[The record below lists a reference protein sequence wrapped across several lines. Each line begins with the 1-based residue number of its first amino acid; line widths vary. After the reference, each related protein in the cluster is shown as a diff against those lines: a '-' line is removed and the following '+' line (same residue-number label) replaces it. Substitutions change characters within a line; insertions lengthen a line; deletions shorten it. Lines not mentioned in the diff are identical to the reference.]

1 MSKTVTVD
9 IVADIVCPWCWL
21 GKRYWDEA
29 VKLTPDIK
37 TNVTWRPFQLDAS
50 IAPQGKPYGE
60 YMKAK
65 FSGEHASRWQQMRD
79 HLEAAAPGAGI
90 HFDFDNIPIRPNTL
104 NAHRIMRWATGQ
116 DRADAMIEALFEA
129 FFAKGS
135 DIGDPAVLAELAGN
149 AGLDAKLTADL
160 LAGDADRKQIT
171 EEEQFYRKLGVSG
184 VPCYIFNGQFAVSGA
199 QPAEELAKAIREA
212 ASMLISGPVSGPAPG
227 PASG

>member
-21 GKRYWDEA
+21 GKCNWDAA
-29 VKLTPDIK
+29 VKLTPGIK
-37 TNVTWRPFQLDAS
+37 TQVTWRPFQLDAS
-50 IAPQGKPYGE
+50 IAPEGKPYRE

-65 FSGEHASRWQQMRD
+65 FSGETASRWQQMRD
-79 HLEAAAPGAGI
+79 HLEAAAPEAGI

-104 NAHRIMRWATGQ
+104 NAHRLLRWATGQ
-116 DRADAMIEALFEA
+116 DRVEPMIEALFEA
-129 FFAKGS
+129 FFANGR
-135 DIGDPAVLAELAGN
+135 DIGDPAVLAELAGSV
-149 AGLDAKLTADL
+149 GLEEQLTADL
-160 LAGDADRKQIT
+160 LAGDADRKQIV
-171 EEEQFYRKLGVSG
+171 EEEQFYRDLGVSG

-212 ASMLISGPVSGPAPG
+212 AAN